1 MQAEVLRHRVAWP
14 KFWLGWWAQT
24 PGHPANREASPLRRI
39 GWRVGAG
46 WGRHGE
52 SGSEADGR
60 VSRRVSAGWETR
72 SESGSDVG
80 GDQSSQS
87 SMDSEVWRQGL
98 EDSVPP
104 AAPPPLSGNH
114 GQMQSESDAQM
125 QSESDAPEW
134 PEWPV
139 QQHPTGSLLH
149 RGFLLQQSRSVTA
162 VNTSNHS
169 EVQLPHPAD
178 LIRHLGPSPDP
189 SPSRPCRG
197 CGEHS
202 CDQYPACVRAMWEG
216 YLLGQPPCKFGRAE

>member
-1 MQAEVLRHRVAWP
+1 MFSSHVMTCSFLGAWDSEYRAPPRGRISRLLPQILARAATVQEQRRRVQAEVLRHRVAWP

-60 VSRRVSAGWETR
+60 ASGRVGAGWETR

-87 SMDSEVWRQGL
+87 SMDSEMWRQGL

-104 AAPPPLSGNH
+104 AAPLPVSGNH
-114 GQMQSESDAQM
+114 GQ
-125 QSESDAPEW
+125 
-134 PEWPV
+134 
-139 QQHPTGSLLH
+139 
-149 RGFLLQQSRSVTA
+149 
-162 VNTSNHS
+162 
-169 EVQLPHPAD
+169 VQLPHPAD
-178 LIRHLGPSPDP
+178 LIRQQAPSLLV
-189 SPSRPCRG
+189 PCRG

-202 CDQYPACVRAMWEG
+202 CDQYPACVRAMFAD
-216 YLLGQPPCKFGRAE
+216 LLGQPPCKFWRAE